1 MAIANIQNINIGLP
15 NESVGSDSLY
25 TAFNKVNNNFATL
38 FSCASPYTT
47 FVGANGVSACAN
59 STTNIVTI
67 TNTGVSSLT
76 AGAGIVLSGSNGNV
90 TISSTGGGNGN
101 GGGTVTSVG
110 IIPVSTNRLT
120 VTNSPIVSSGN
131 ISIDLAQSGV
141 TAASYT
147 NPSLTID
154 TFGRVTS
161 AANGSVVSNVG
172 LTPGS
177 GISITN
183 NTVGSN
189 YQFTVINTGVTSL
202 SAGTGI
208 QLSGGNG
215 AVTVTATVGSVGNI
229 AVINLDGNVSNV
241 LSGTGTWI
249 AASSG
254 SSTGNITFTGAT
266 ISTNLAN
273 TAINIL
279 ANGTGAINIVSYD
292 GGYTQLEN
300 DSANG
305 VAQIWVEDGNAR
317 IYTDNG
323 GEWVFGNTGATYVS
337 TLTLP
342 DYGIVT
348 STPNTYPTMV
358 AWGSYSHDGP
368 TLDWTNTDDLSTL
381 YDNTVLR
388 NATFI
393 GENGLYIGINEN
405 NVGGGNFRGHWTFDN
420 VGNLTTPGSIYLS
433 PPYFEG
439 PTSSIVDTKSL
450 GIQLVS
456 DYYSQ
461 LNYANTS
468 YIVVNTDGVSI
479 VANGTG
485 SGSIWQF
492 DNTGDLTLPSGNI
505 STANVITANYFVGNG
520 SNLSNIQGSNVSG
533 AVSFATTANAVAGAN
548 VSGTVANATYATT
561 AGTAYSVSAAN
572 ITGTVN
578 LANYAT
584 TANAVALAN
593 VSGAGNI
600 ASINLS
606 GNSSQVLY
614 GNGAFAAAPSGGLTT
629 FTRSST
635 WQSSSGAVT
644 VPAVDVPIYVR
655 SACTLIEATILT
667 QGGTGSC
674 VVDIWKTPIGTYPPT
689 SANSICGGNYPSIT
703 SGTTLV
709 KTSLTGWTTAVSA
722 GDTIMFHLTSSS
734 TFTYITIQL
743 TFST

>member
-38 FSCASPYTT
+38 FSCSSPYTT

-76 AGAGIVLSGSNGNV
+76 AGTGIVLSGSNGNV

-120 VTNSPIVSSGN
+120 VTNSPIVGSGN

-183 NTVGSN
+183 DTVSSN

-208 QLSGGNG
+208 QLSGSNG

-229 AVINLDGNVSNV
+229 AIVNLDGNSSNV
-241 LSGTGTWI
+241 LYGNGVFAATSGGGVANSITVTSAGVNSEKFYPMMGNATSGNLAPSANSMFYYDLAPGGGGTLGVNTGIVMGTSVNTLAYGYWTAYNSSAGSGNPYYMTWNNI
-249 AASSG
+249 LQSWQHYSSG
-254 SSTGNITFTGAT
+254 NNPIMFNVAGQTSLKLGSAEVNMYANLNVITGGDGKGVINANGVIANYFTGDGGNLTNVSVNYATYAGTANAVSGANVSGAVAYATTANAVSGANVSGAVAYATTANAVAGANVSGAVAYASTANSVAGANVSGIVANANYAAYAGTAFSVDAGNINGTV
-266 ISTNLAN
+266 NLAN
-273 TAINIL
+273 
-279 ANGTGAINIVSYD
+279 Y
-292 GGYTQLEN
+292 
-300 DSANG
+300 
-305 VAQIWVEDGNAR
+305 
-317 IYTDNG
+317 
-323 GEWVFGNTGATYVS
+323 AT
-337 TLTLP
+337 
-342 DYGIVT
+342 
-348 STPNTYPTMV
+348 
-358 AWGSYSHDGP
+358 
-368 TLDWTNTDDLSTL
+368 
-381 YDNTVLR
+381 
-388 NATFI
+388 
-393 GENGLYIGINEN
+393 
-405 NVGGGNFRGHWTFDN
+405 
-420 VGNLTTPGSIYLS
+420 
-433 PPYFEG
+433 
-439 PTSSIVDTKSL
+439 
-450 GIQLVS
+450 
-456 DYYSQ
+456 
-461 LNYANTS
+461 
-468 YIVVNTDGVSI
+468 
-479 VANGTG
+479 VAN
-485 SGSIWQF
+485 SV
-492 DNTGDLTLPSGNI
+492 
-505 STANVITANYFVGNG
+505 A
-520 SNLSNIQGSNVSG
+520 GSNVTG

-584 TANAVALAN
+584 NANAVALAN

-644 VPAVDVPIYVR
+644 VPAVDVPIYMR

-709 KTSLTGWTTAVSA
+709 KTSLAGWTTAVSA

>member
-38 FSCASPYTT
+38 FSCSSPYTT

-76 AGAGIVLSGSNGNV
+76 AGTGIVLSGSNGNV

-120 VTNSPIVSSGN
+120 VTNSPIVGSGN

-183 NTVGSN
+183 DTVSSN

-208 QLSGGNG
+208 QLSGSNG

-254 SSTGNITFTGAT
+254 SSTGNITFDRAN

-273 TAINIL
+273 ATITIL
-279 ANGTGAINIVSYD
+279 ANGTGTINLSSFD

-300 DSANG
+300 YSANG
-305 VAQIWVEDGNAR
+305 TSQIWVEDGNAA

-323 GEWVFGNTGATYVS
+323 GRWTFGNTGSVS

-342 DYGIVT
+342 GTGVITTD
-348 STPNTYPTMV
+348 PNAWPIMLG
-358 AWGSYSHDGP
+358 WGSGLFNGAE
-368 TLDWTNTDDLSTL
+368 LDWTNTDDLSTL

-456 DYYSQ
+456 NYYSQ

-505 STANVITANYFVGNG
+505 SNANVITANYFVGNG
-520 SNLSNIQGSNVSG
+520 SNLSNIQGSNVLG

-584 TANAVALAN
+584 NANAVALAN

-644 VPAVDVPIYVR
+644 VPAVDVPIYMR

>member
-76 AGAGIVLSGSNGNV
+76 AGTGIVLSGSNGNV

-131 ISIDLAQSGV
+131 MSIDLAQSGV

-183 NTVGSN
+183 DTVSSN

-208 QLSGGNG
+208 QLSSGNG
-215 AVTVTATVGSVGNI
+215 AVTITATGGGGGNTPPG
-229 AVINLDGNVSNV
+229 GN
-241 LSGTGTWI
+241 SGQVQFNNAG
-249 AASSG
+249 AFGGNSS
-254 SSTGNITFTGAT
+254 FT
-266 ISTNLAN
+266 
-273 TAINIL
+273 
-279 ANGTGAINIVSYD
+279 Y
-292 GGYTQLEN
+292 

-305 VAQIWVEDGNAR
+305 ILSVLQLTSNVTLSNSFIS
-317 IYTDNG
+317 NG
-323 GEWVFGNTGATYVS
+323 GVVDFYSNNANVKLGNSANVHIYGGSSGQVLSTDGAGNLS
-337 TLTLP
+337 W
-342 DYGIVT
+342 VT
-348 STPNTYPTMV
+348 SSGNGGSPGGSNSQIQYNLNGTFAGSSYMYWDQGQLNVTSAIETP
-358 AWGSYSHDGP
+358 
-368 TLDWTNTDDLSTL
+368 L
-381 YDNTVLR
+381 
-388 NATFI
+388 
-393 GENGLYIGINEN
+393 LYIGNPPS
-405 NVGGGNFRGHWTFDN
+405 FSGHWMWATFNSQAN
-420 VGNLTTPGSIYLS
+420 VYQLATWGASSTPSIDS
-433 PPYFEG
+433 P
-439 PTSSIVDTKSL
+439 
-450 GIQLVS
+450 GIQLQVNGRQS
-456 DYYSQ
+456 LTVLADGNIN
-461 LNYANTS
+461 LNINSLNLSPMSAYGAVNAVINSANTINLTS
-468 YIVVNTDGVSI
+468 NSHTWSFSNTGNLITSGGIVI
-479 VANGTG
+479 
-485 SGSIWQF
+485 
-492 DNTGDLTLPSGNI
+492 DNTGNI
-505 STANVITANYFVGNG
+505 SNANVITANTFVGNG